1 MLKTGLYSQHDVDL
15 MKNHLNVI
23 SKVSDI
29 WTLGECN
36 YHKKMNHF
44 HQHSLQGIPHYQSD
58 GRLRSTKAN
67 PTAQGYIV
75 NIYLPRIR

>member
-1 MLKTGLYSQHDVDL
+1 MINFELHIIIFISSGRKAALQHMLKTGLYSQHDVDL

-36 YHKKMNHF
+36 YHKK
-44 HQHSLQGIPHYQSD
+44 
-58 GRLRSTKAN
+58 
-67 PTAQGYIV
+67 
-75 NIYLPRIR
+75 